1 MLTRDLLHELFE
13 YKDGVLYWKVSKA
26 FCICVGDVAGNINS
40 KGYHVTSI
48 NYKPRLNHRLIFL
61 MHHGYLPKMID
72 HIDGDKLNNRIENLR
87 PANPF
92 ENACNSKLRSKNKS
106 GYSGVSWSKQSRKWQ
121 VSIQLSRKKKHLGFY
136 TTLKEAGEVATAF
149 RKEHHGEFYRENT
162 SA

>member
-1 MLTRDLLHELFE
+1 MLTRDLLLELFE
-13 YKDGVLYWKVSKA
+13 YRDGILYWKISKA
-26 FCICVGDVAGNINS
+26 FCIQRGDVAGTINS

-48 NYKPRLNHRLIFL
+48 NYKPRLNHRLVFL

-106 GYSGVSWSKQSRKWQ
+106 GYPGVSWSSQSGKWK
-121 VSIQLSRKKKHLGFY
+121 VTIQIAGKKMHVGFY
-136 TTLKEAGEVATAF
+136 TSLEEAGKVSIEI
-149 RKEHHGEFYRENT
+149 RKENHGEFYREMR
-162 SA
+162 